1 MLISAP
7 PFFVTVPSGG
17 WLVFTLATSDRA
29 PHHKPP
35 KHWQPGDYCSSTTAG
50 GFVGVPSHSP
60 LNNTGL
66 PPRTGGESSGFSN
79 MALPPEPPPKS
90 QNPPRTGG

>member
-7 PFFVTVPSGG
+7 PFFVTVLSGG

-29 PHHKPP
+29 SQHKPP

-66 PPRTGGESSGFSN
+66 PP
-79 MALPPEPPPKS
+79 EPPPKS